1 MAWGYVL
8 CAVVLLVAEGI
19 FIAVSRRKGLVFG
32 VGNPDVAS
40 GGACTAGGWVFMAA
54 MWLGAA
60 LAPNHNILFVCGAT
74 LLGLTSLVD
83 DFRPI
88 DFKLRLLVQAICM
101 ALMLW
106 QLSPTGW
113 SWWLVALVAV
123 AGVGTINGYN
133 FMDGI
138 NGITPMYGL
147 AVLGP
152 LIWLNARI
160 GFMDMEF
167 LILAAIAAVVFAIF
181 NARRRTL
188 CFAGDTGSTVLA
200 FILFFAL
207 ARLIETTGQWGYA
220 GFMAVYWVDSGLTL
234 LRRVARGENVTTRHL
249 THAYQL
255 LVWRRGVAQLLVACV
270 YAVAQLVMSVCILAS
285 GAHALTIAITGTAL
299 FCGVYWWTVCY
310 VNRYSKYENSSADR
324 SDGILRP

>member
-8 CAVVLLVAEGI
+8 CAAVLLVAEGI
-19 FIAVSRRKGLVFG
+19 FVAVSRRKGLVFG
-32 VGNPDVAS
+32 AGKPDVAK

-60 LAPNHNILFVCGAT
+60 LAPQHNIMFVCGAT
-74 LLGLTSLVD
+74 LLGLTSLID

-88 DFKLRLLVQAICM
+88 DFKLRLLVQAVCM
-101 ALMLW
+101 ALMMW

-113 SWWLVALVAV
+113 QWWLVGIVAV

-152 LIWLNARI
+152 LIWLNARL
-160 GFMDMEF
+160 GFMEMEI
-167 LILAAIAAVVFAIF
+167 LILAAIAACIFALF
-181 NARRRTL
+181 NARSRTL

-200 FILFFAL
+200 FILFFAM
-207 ARLIETTGQWGYA
+207 ARLIEATGQWGYA

-234 LRRVARGENVTTRHL
+234 LRRVARGEDVTTRHL

-255 LVWRRGVAQLLVACV
+255 LVWRRGVAQLLVAGA
-270 YAVAQLVMSVCILAS
+270 YAAAQLVLSICILAS
-285 GAHALTIAITGTAL
+285 GASALTTAIVGTAL
-299 FCGVYWWTVCY
+299 FCGVYWMIVAY
-310 VNRYSKYENSSADR
+310 VNRYSKHEKSAADGR
-324 SDGILRP
+324 DGILRP